1 MDEHFKTCL
10 LSMLPFFSGMILSDL
25 ADIGTKEDGIEQL
38 KICVRVCARVR
49 QRQTETG
56 EELHLLPL
64 VK

>member
-1 MDEHFKTCL
+1 
-10 LSMLPFFSGMILSDL
+10 MLPFFSGMILSDL